1 MSDQL
6 TPEPAAYSMEEAA
19 RKLGVSRPF
28 LYTLID
34 RGQLRRVK
42 LGRRSLIPAAEI
54 RRLLEEGAP
63 LASSV
68 EA

>member
-1 MSDQL
+1 MD
-6 TPEPAAYSMEEAA
+6 EAA
-19 RKLGVSRPF
+19 ELLGVSRSY

-34 RGQLRRVK
+34 RGDLRRVK
-42 LGRRSLIPAAEI
+42 LGRRSLIPADEI

-63 LASSV
+63 LASKA